1 MKKGY
6 RVVRE
11 LPPGITPDYDLF
23 LFHHP
28 VHLQLQSDSWMHFFL
43 IRASSNKAEAQ
54 LSLHVKGDQALSPI
68 RAPFGSVLYASHIL
82 PQVLRD
88 FVETVESELSEA
100 GISSIKL
107 TEPPSYYRRG
117 DLLHHILLQSGYR
130 IGKAELSA
138 GFLID
143 KKKFV
148 EKLDDWEL
156 PKWKLALSKK
166 LQAKALP
173 ISKLDQAY
181 AFLSRCREER
191 DQALSMTLQDLRK
204 TVEAFPKA
212 FLLFGVYL
220 GKELIAATLVI
231 QVARDIWY
239 TFYTGHLKKFDNL
252 SPVVYLTGEIYRQ
265 ASRRKVRL
273 LDLGTSTVDGTTNF
287 NLLEFKL
294 RLGAVPGSKLTFE
307 KDLR

>member
-1 MKKGY
+1 
-6 RVVRE
+6 
-11 LPPGITPDYDLF
+11 
-23 LFHHP
+23 
-28 VHLQLQSDSWMHFFL
+28 MHFFL
-43 IRASSNKAEAQ
+43 IRTSSNKAEAQ
-54 LSLHVKGDQALSPI
+54 LSVHATGNQALSPV
-68 RAPFGSVLYASHIL
+68 RAPFGSVLHAPRIL

-88 FVETVESELSEA
+88 FMEVVERELFSA
-100 GISSIKL
+100 GITSIKL
-107 TEPPSYYRRG
+107 VEPPSYYRRG
-117 DLLHHILLQSGYR
+117 DLLQHILFQGGYR
-130 IGKAELSA
+130 IAKAELSA

-143 KKKFV
+143 RKKFV

-166 LQAKALP
+166 LQAKTIP

-191 DQALSMTLQDLRK
+191 DQTLSMTLDDLRK

-252 SPVVYLTGEIYRQ
+252 SPVVYLTGEVYRQ
-265 ASRRKVRL
+265 ASRRKVGL
-273 LDLGTSTVDGTTNF
+273 LDLGTSTVDGTTKV

-294 RLGAVPGSKLTFE
+294 RLGAVPASKLTFE